1 MPYRMG
7 RGDYPRGGFFGDLA
21 HIGGGII
28 KGAVTGFTKLGPLG
42 AVIGAAAGG
51 AGGIQ
56 TLKNERIESI
66 VKPIGGSSAG
76 TPSQND
82 TSAEEIVRQH
92 QVNVHKQQAK
102 VLAAGSGGAGIIN
115 RPNAKLLGSGF
126 RRRRTM
132 RPTNVKALRRALRRA
147 EGFKKI
153 AMQTIRLIDPKTKG
167 KKFGGFKRRKR

>member
-1 MPYRMG
+1 VPYRMG

-28 KGAVTGFTKLGPLG
+28 KGAVTGFSKLGPLG
-42 AVIGAAAGG
+42 AVLGAAAGG

-66 VKPIGGSSAG
+66 TKPIGGSTAG
-76 TPSQND
+76 TPSQNT

-102 VLAAGSGGAGIIN
+102 VAAGKAGGAGIIN
-115 RPNAKLLGSGF
+115 RPNAGMLSSGF
-126 RRRRTM
+126 HRRRTM
-132 RPTNVKALRRALRRA
+132 RVTNVKALKRALRRA
-147 EGFKKI
+147 DGFKKL
-153 AMQTIRLIDPKTKG
+153 ALQTIRLVDPAKKG